1 MMPQIPNPLGNSFE
15 ISSLAETE
23 ELFKIAIIGIIVTG
37 VLIFWLGKKVKELG
51 SVENEKN

>member
-1 MMPQIPNPLGNSFE
+1 MPQIPNPLGNSFE

-37 VLIFWLGKKVKELG
+37 VLIFWLGKKVEELG
-51 SVENEKN
+51 SIDND

>member
-15 ISSLAETE
+15 ISSIAETE
-23 ELFKIAIIGIIVTG
+23 ELLKIAIVGIIVTG